1 LFIFGKEFAKH
12 SRILKT
18 YSMKTIFF
26 SSFFFLAFAF
36 NAQESDLKQTTGLY
50 PCAYEVLFSVREIND
65 IMFLDMTLNQR
76 SSDYIVAN
84 FINKTQY
91 LALQMMIAAHL
102 GYKVGKFCHFVQNLH
117 IYDRHLESAKEIL
130 FRSPLE
136 QQPKISLHDKK
147 DFYQVS
153 IKDFT
158 IENVESIK
166 KLSEDL
172 EIAI

>member
-1 LFIFGKEFAKH
+1 LESTPGLF
-12 SRILKT
+12 
-18 YSMKTIFF
+18 
-26 SSFFFLAFAF
+26 
-36 NAQESDLKQTTGLY
+36 
-50 PCAYEVLFSVREIND
+50 PCAYKTTWSVRKKDGEY
-65 IMFLDMTLNQR
+65 FLDLTLDQR
-76 SSDYIVAN
+76 SNDYLMAGY
-84 FINKTQY
+84 INKIQY
-91 LALQMMIAAHL
+91 VALQMMVANHC
-102 GYKVGKFCHFVQNLH
+102 GYKIGKFCHLVQNLH

-136 QQPKISLHDKK
+136 QHPKISLHDKK

>member
-1 LFIFGKEFAKH
+1 MTVYECKPCD
-12 SRILKT
+12 
-18 YSMKTIFF
+18 YV
-26 SSFFFLAFAF
+26 
-36 NAQESDLKQTTGLY
+36 TTKK
-50 PCAYEVLFSVREIND
+50 
-65 IMFLDMTLNQR
+65 
-76 SSDYIVAN
+76 AN
-84 FINKTQY
+84 
-91 LALQMMIAAHL
+91 
-102 GYKVGKFCHFVQNLH
+102 
-117 IYDRHLESAKEIL
+117 YDRHLESAKEIL

>member
-1 LFIFGKEFAKH
+1 MQFNIEKLLFFDVETV
-12 SRILKT
+12 SQ
-18 YSMKTIFF
+18 Y
-26 SSFFFLAFAF
+26 
-36 NAQESDLKQTTGLY
+36 QDLDETEGLH
-50 PCAYEVLFSVREIND
+50 PCAYLTTWSVRKVDEEYY
-65 IMFLDMTLNQR
+65 LDMTLNQR
-76 SSDYIVAN
+76 SNDYIVAN
-84 FINKTQY
+84 YINKIQY
-91 LALQMMIAAHL
+91 VALQMMIANHC
-102 GYKVGKFCHFVQNLH
+102 GYKVGKFCHLVQNLH

-147 DFYQVS
+147 DFYEVS